1 MSALDDPVW
10 YISRDNQRVGPF
22 SAEQFARFETAGT
35 LRPTDQ
41 VWQTGM
47 PAWIAY
53 SDYDA
58 SRNAEAALEG
68 PDRPSPPTKADDRK
82 CAICLFVRRG
92 MRALTRTFI
101 TARYS
106 VSKMRGVSTSSPA
119 AGPSPVDAPVGA
131 ARRTA
136 RPTAQPRP
144 ASIHPSLVR
153 AQEPLDLRPLDN
165 RAVQQPAIGV
175 MEDHTAQEDRSMP
188 DVGSEGLTQSTPQLS
203 SPTPRLASEV
213 QAAVQIGLDLET
225 FRAWVAAGR
234 LPHALPDCGKY
245 DMKAIHL
252 ALDRMSGIAPRV
264 NGLNELVRGVTRHK
278 S

>member
-1 MSALDDPVW
+1 MSALNDPVW

-47 PAWIAY
+47 AAWIEY
-53 SDYDA
+53 SDYA
-58 SRNAEAALEG
+58 ATHNAEAALEG
-68 PDRPSPPTKADDRK
+68 PDRPSSPTKSDDRK

-92 MRALTRTFI
+92 MRALTRTLI
-101 TARYS
+101 TARHS
-106 VSKMRGVSTSSPA
+106 VSRIRSVSASSPA
-119 AGPSPVDAPVGA
+119 GDPSPVHAPDDA
-131 ARRTA
+131 ARGTGH
-136 RPTAQPRP
+136 PTAQPRP

-153 AQEPLDLRPLDN
+153 ALQPLDLQPLDN
-165 RAVQQPAIGV
+165 GTLQRPANGV
-175 MEDHTAQEDRSMP
+175 MEDHTAQEDRSKP
-188 DVGSEGLTQSTPQLS
+188 GLARASPHLS
-203 SPTPRLASEV
+203 SSTPRLVSEV
-213 QAAVQIGLDLET
+213 QAAVQIGVDLTT

-252 ALDRMSGIAPRV
+252 ALDRMSGIASRENRLEEGP
-264 NGLNELVRGVTRHK
+264 
-278 S
+278 